1 MIIEHRL
8 ARARAALDEWG
19 VEGLL
24 ISNPMN
30 RRWLSGFTGS
40 AGWLL
45 ILPDAA
51 WLATDFRYWEQAA
64 AQAPAYAVHQ
74 MGERRVITETVRD
87 VAAGRCLGVEA
98 SHLTLQAY
106 ADLQGVD
113 GVSWKPLPATV
124 EAWRAVKTEEELAT
138 IRRAA
143 AITDVAVAQAPE
155 LARPGMMESELA
167 WLIERS
173 LRENGGEAVAFDV
186 IVASGPNAA
195 LPHHHPGERRL
206 QPGDAIVVDL
216 GAQVDGYKSDLTRTF
231 FLGAEPDEQFREIY
245 NLTQRAQE
253 AALSGMRAGLT
264 GVAADALARDVIAA
278 AGHAEH
284 FGHGLGH
291 GVGLD
296 IHEEPRLSPLSKT
309 AALEPGMVVTVE
321 PGVYIP
327 GWGGVRIEDLVVVTE
342 DGVDLLSHAPKA
354 PAIPVN

>member
-1 MIIEHRL
+1 MLIEQRL
-8 ARARAALDEWG
+8 AQVRAALDGWG

-45 ILPDAA
+45 ILPEAA

-64 AQAPAYAVHQ
+64 AQAPAYSVHQ
-74 MGERRVITETVRD
+74 MGERRAITETVRE

-98 SHLTLQAY
+98 SHLTLQAF
-106 ADLQGVD
+106 AELQQVE
-113 GVSWKPLPATV
+113 GVSWQPLETTV
-124 EAWRAVKTEEELAT
+124 ESWRAVKTEAELAT

-143 AITDVAVAQAPE
+143 AITDRAVAQVPE
-155 LARPGMMESELA
+155 LARPGMAESELA

-216 GAQVDGYKSDLTRTF
+216 GAQVEGYKSDLTRTF
-231 FLGAEPDEQFREIY
+231 YLGAEPDAQFQEMY
-245 NLTQRAQE
+245 DLTLRAQE
-253 AALSGMRAGLT
+253 AALAGIRPGLS
-264 GVAADALARDVIAA
+264 GVAADALARDVIGA
-278 AGHAEH
+278 AGHADH

-309 AALEPGMVVTVE
+309 AALAPGMVVTVE
-321 PGVYIP
+321 PGVYLP
-327 GWGGVRIEDLVVVTE
+327 GWGGVRIEDLAVVTE
-342 DGVDLLSHAPKA
+342 DGVELLSQAPKA
-354 PAIPVN
+354 PAIPLD

>member
-1 MIIEHRL
+1 MSIEQRL
-8 ARARAALDEWG
+8 ARVRAALDDWG
-19 VEGLL
+19 VEGVL
-24 ISNPMN
+24 ISSPMN
-30 RRWLSGFTGS
+30 RRWLSGFSGS

-64 AQAPAYAVHQ
+64 HQAPAYTVHQ
-74 MGERRVITETVRD
+74 MGERRVVTETVRE

-98 SHLTLQAY
+98 SHLTLQAF
-106 ADLQGVD
+106 ADLQAVGE
-113 GVSWKPLPATV
+113 VSWKPLETTV
-124 EAWRAVKTEEELAT
+124 ESWRAVKTEEELAT

-143 AITDVAVAQAPE
+143 AITDMAVSQVPD
-155 LARPGMMESELA
+155 LAHPGMTEAELA
-167 WLIERS
+167 WLIERA
-173 LRENGGEAVAFDV
+173 LRENGGEALAFDV

-231 FLGAEPDEQFREIY
+231 YLGAQPDEPFRDIY
-245 NLTQRAQE
+245 DLTLRAE
-253 AALSGMRAGLT
+253 MRALEGIRPGLS

-278 AGHAEH
+278 AGHGDH

-309 AALEPGMVVTVE
+309 VALEPGMVVTVE
-321 PGVYIP
+321 PGVYLP

-342 DGVDLLSHAPKA
+342 SGVEVISQAPKE
-354 PAIPVN
+354 PAIPLE